1 MDDEMI
7 LALYWQRNESAITAS
22 AEKYGGYCGTIA
34 GQLLQNRQD
43 AEEVLNDTWLGA
55 WNAIPP
61 HRPSILR
68 TFLGRITRNL
78 AFSRYR
84 ENNAKKRGG
93 GEKQL
98 VLEELKEVLPAQRL
112 PEEELESKE
121 LGRLLTG
128 FLQRLPQR
136 ERNVFIRR
144 YWYAESSEQIGKR
157 FNMKPSA
164 VLVSLS
170 RTRKKLRMFLEREG
184 IAI

>member
-1 MDDEMI
+1 M
-7 LALYWQRNESAITAS
+7 
-22 AEKYGGYCGTIA
+22 
-34 GQLLQNRQD
+34 
-43 AEEVLNDTWLGA
+43 
-55 WNAIPP
+55 
-61 HRPSILR
+61 
-68 TFLGRITRNL
+68 
-78 AFSRYR
+78 
-84 ENNAKKRGG
+84 
-93 GEKQL
+93 
-98 VLEELKEVLPAQRL
+98 LPAQRL

-157 FNMKPSA
+157 YDMKPSA